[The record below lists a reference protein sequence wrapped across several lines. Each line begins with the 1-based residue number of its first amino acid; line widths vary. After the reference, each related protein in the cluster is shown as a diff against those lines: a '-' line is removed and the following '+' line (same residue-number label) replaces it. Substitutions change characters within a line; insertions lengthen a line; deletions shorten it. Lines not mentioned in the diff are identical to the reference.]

1 MKIVINGDFGGF
13 GYEVDLRYEN
23 MVRSHNNDRTDPE
36 LIQFVENNPHL
47 CGDLKVVTIPD
58 SATDW
63 EIHEYDGLESVI
75 YVEDGKIYWAS

>member
-13 GYEVDLRYEN
+13 GYGGDLRYED
-23 MVRSHNNDRTDPE
+23 MVRSYEGDRTNSE

-47 CGDLKVVTIPD
+47 CGDLKVVIIPD

-63 EIHEYDGLESVI
+63 DIHDYNGLESVI

>member
-13 GYEVDLRYEN
+13 GDEVDLRYED
-23 MVRSHNNDRTDPE
+23 MVLSHNNDRTNPW
-36 LIQFVENNPHL
+36 LVQFVENKPHL

-63 EIHEYDGLESVI
+63 EIHEYDGCESII

>member
-23 MVRSHNNDRTDPE
+23 MVRSHNNDRTNPE

-47 CGDLKVVTIPD
+47 CGDLKVATIPD

>member
-13 GYEVDLRYEN
+13 GYEVDLRYED
-23 MVRSHNNDRTDPE
+23 MVRSHDNDRANPE
-36 LIQFVENNPHL
+36 LIQFVENNPRL
-47 CGDLKVVTIPD
+47 CGDLKVAIIPD